1 VKLNLS
7 KKMKI
12 MKKKLKMDTIL
23 KEQLIQIDFVNIHH
37 HQLITWDIVKLH
49 SQKFLKKESL
59 NVTI

>member
-1 VKLNLS
+1 
-7 KKMKI
+7 